1 LCGFRAT
8 TTFDQDLKSTVDW
21 YVPAHRKVLAV

>member
-1 LCGFRAT
+1 LFGFKAT

-21 YVPAHRKVLAV
+21 YVGTHRKVLAV